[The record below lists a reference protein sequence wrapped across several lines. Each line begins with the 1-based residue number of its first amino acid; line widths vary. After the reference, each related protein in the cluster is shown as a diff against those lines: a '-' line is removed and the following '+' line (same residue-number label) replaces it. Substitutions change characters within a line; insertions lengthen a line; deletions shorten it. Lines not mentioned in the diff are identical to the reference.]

1 MTMKIAKYTFKKVW
15 ENHCETIKCL
25 SIPYYININRE
36 FVVQQGNLDLR
47 TAQSKSIGSAH
58 KYGIKGQGLNISPR
72 QSTMSQ
78 LDQKMSRNS
87 QQEV

>member
-1 MTMKIAKYTFKKVW
+1 M
-15 ENHCETIKCL
+15 
-25 SIPYYININRE
+25 
-36 FVVQQGNLDLR
+36 QQGNIDLR
-47 TAQSKSIGSAH
+47 KAQSKSIGSAH

-78 LDQKMSRNS
+78 LDQKMRRNS